1 MTRPDRNPVPPMKE
15 FPVPINR
22 KGLPV
27 QPLWLLSVLSVLSA
41 AALACGL
48 ACGTGVVTVPATA
61 VQAVA
66 GTVCLILLFYLFRV
80 LHTMRW
86 TPILLLFVSTGL
98 LYTTGTLAAPA
109 MLMALLCA
117 TGFSALLLAVADKAT
132 LTRLAFIPL
141 AAYGLSLALCRDPML
156 SLAALMPFPA
166 AAALAFG
173 TRASAEREDGPGRVG
188 VICLTSLCLGATTL
202 GIAALLLSRRI
213 GSLSPAHLGALLDN
227 LRTEL
232 SLRLVTL
239 TQQLAEQIPQLSAL
253 TKEQALNI
261 INSAIFPGTAVM
273 LCNLCAALMQ
283 VLLQGSLC
291 AFGYADSVRGRV
303 RLFRMSLM
311 SSCVFL
317 VAGILWMVTSLASS
331 DSSLAGTV
339 AQNIVIIL
347 HPGLSLA
354 GILRILR
361 NARRR
366 QAGCFPIFLV
376 LFIPCLLV
384 YASTLLAVYEAISSI
399 LGAILARVRP
409 PRGDGN
415 DGDSDSDSDSDSD
428 GGSDGDAGQGG
439 DTPDNP
445 FSDS

>member
-48 ACGTGVVTVPATA
+48 AWGTGVVTVPATA

-80 LHTMRW
+80 LRTMRW

-117 TGFSALLLAVADKAT
+117 TGFSSLLLAVADKAT

-188 VICLTSLCLGATTL
+188 VICLTSLCLGVTTL

-261 INSAIFPGTAVM
+261 INSAINLFPGTAVM

-283 VLLQGSLC
+283 VILQGSLC

-311 SSCVFL
+311 SSSGGEYDAEIYITLPDDYSGNSVGKEIEALC
-317 VAGILWMVTSLASS
+317 ADMDCTVTAANVMSGMMSYVTGSGVSLTVYSEDMETLQPSIDQAVEIIKSFV
-331 DSSLAGTV
+331 LAGL
-339 AQNIVIIL
+339 NITM
-347 HPGLSLA
+347 
-354 GILRILR
+354 
-361 NARRR
+361 N
-366 QAGCFPIFLV
+366 QFNK
-376 LFIPCLLV
+376 
-384 YASTLLAVYEAISSI
+384 
-399 LGAILARVRP
+399 LGKKKKI
-409 PRGDGN
+409 G
-415 DGDSDSDSDSDSD
+415 
-428 GGSDGDAGQGG
+428 
-439 DTPDNP
+439 
-445 FSDS
+445 

>member
-48 ACGTGVVTVPATA
+48 AWGTGVVTVPATA

-80 LHTMRW
+80 LRTMRW
-86 TPILLLFVSTGL
+86 TPILLLLISTGL

-156 SLAALMPFPA
+156 SLA
-166 AAALAFG
+166 FG

-188 VICLTSLCLGATTL
+188 VICLTSLCLGVTTL

-253 TKEQALNI
+253 TEKQALNI
-261 INSAIFPGTAVM
+261 INSAINLFPGTAVM

-409 PRGDGN
+409 PHGDGN
-415 DGDSDSDSDSDSD
+415 DGDSDSDS
-428 GGSDGDAGQGG
+428 GSDGDAGQGG
-439 DTPDNP
+439 DTPGNP

>member
-1 MTRPDRNPVPPMKE
+1 M
-15 FPVPINR
+15 
-22 KGLPV
+22 
-27 QPLWLLSVLSVLSA
+27 
-41 AALACGL
+41 
-48 ACGTGVVTVPATA
+48 
-61 VQAVA
+61 
-66 GTVCLILLFYLFRV
+66 
-80 LHTMRW
+80 
-86 TPILLLFVSTGL
+86 
-98 LYTTGTLAAPA
+98 
-109 MLMALLCA
+109 
-117 TGFSALLLAVADKAT
+117 
-132 LTRLAFIPL
+132 
-141 AAYGLSLALCRDPML
+141 
-156 SLAALMPFPA
+156 
-166 AAALAFG
+166 
-173 TRASAEREDGPGRVG
+173 
-188 VICLTSLCLGATTL
+188 TTL

-213 GSLSPAHLGALLDN
+213 GSLSPAHLSALLDN

-253 TKEQALNI
+253 TEEQALNI
-261 INSAIFPGTAVM
+261 INSAINLFPGTAVM

-409 PRGDGN
+409 PHGDGN
-415 DGDSDSDSDSDSD
+415 DGDSDSGSDS
-428 GGSDGDAGQGG
+428 GSDGDAGQGG

>member
-22 KGLPV
+22 EGLPV

-48 ACGTGVVTVPATA
+48 AWGTGVVTVPATA

-80 LHTMRW
+80 LRTMRW
-86 TPILLLFVSTGL
+86 TPILLLLISTGL

-188 VICLTSLCLGATTL
+188 VICLTSLCLGVTTL

-253 TKEQALNI
+253 TEEQALNI
-261 INSAIFPGTAVM
+261 INSAINLFPGTAVM
-273 LCNLCAALMQ
+273 LCNFCAALMQ
-283 VLLQGSLC
+283 VILQGNLC

-415 DGDSDSDSDSDSD
+415 DGDSDSDSD

>member
-48 ACGTGVVTVPATA
+48 AWGTGVVTVPATA

-80 LHTMRW
+80 LRTMRW
-86 TPILLLFVSTGL
+86 TPILLLLISTGL

-141 AAYGLSLALCRDPML
+141 AAYGLSLA
-156 SLAALMPFPA
+156 ALMPFPA

-188 VICLTSLCLGATTL
+188 VICLTSLCLGVTTL

-253 TKEQALNI
+253 TEEQALNI
-261 INSAIFPGTAVM
+261 INSAINLFPGTAVM
-273 LCNLCAALMQ
+273 LCNFCAALMQ
-283 VLLQGSLC
+283 VILQGSLC

-317 VAGILWMVTSLASS
+317 VAGILWMVTSLVSS

-409 PRGDGN
+409 PHGDGN
-415 DGDSDSDSDSDSD
+415 DGDSDSD

-445 FSDS
+445 FSDR

>member
-1 MTRPDRNPVPPMKE
+1 M
-15 FPVPINR
+15 
-22 KGLPV
+22 
-27 QPLWLLSVLSVLSA
+27 
-41 AALACGL
+41 
-48 ACGTGVVTVPATA
+48 
-61 VQAVA
+61 
-66 GTVCLILLFYLFRV
+66 
-80 LHTMRW
+80 
-86 TPILLLFVSTGL
+86 
-98 LYTTGTLAAPA
+98 
-109 MLMALLCA
+109 
-117 TGFSALLLAVADKAT
+117 
-132 LTRLAFIPL
+132 
-141 AAYGLSLALCRDPML
+141 
-156 SLAALMPFPA
+156 
-166 AAALAFG
+166 
-173 TRASAEREDGPGRVG
+173 
-188 VICLTSLCLGATTL
+188 
-202 GIAALLLSRRI
+202 
-213 GSLSPAHLGALLDN
+213 
-227 LRTEL
+227 
-232 SLRLVTL
+232 TL

-253 TKEQALNI
+253 TEKQALNI
-261 INSAIFPGTAVM
+261 INSAINLFPGTAVM

-283 VLLQGSLC
+283 VILQGSLC

-409 PRGDGN
+409 PHGDGN
-415 DGDSDSDSDSDSD
+415 DGDSDSDSDSD

>member
-1 MTRPDRNPVPPMKE
+1 M
-15 FPVPINR
+15 
-22 KGLPV
+22 
-27 QPLWLLSVLSVLSA
+27 
-41 AALACGL
+41 
-48 ACGTGVVTVPATA
+48 
-61 VQAVA
+61 
-66 GTVCLILLFYLFRV
+66 
-80 LHTMRW
+80 
-86 TPILLLFVSTGL
+86 
-98 LYTTGTLAAPA
+98 
-109 MLMALLCA
+109 
-117 TGFSALLLAVADKAT
+117 
-132 LTRLAFIPL
+132 
-141 AAYGLSLALCRDPML
+141 
-156 SLAALMPFPA
+156 
-166 AAALAFG
+166 
-173 TRASAEREDGPGRVG
+173 
-188 VICLTSLCLGATTL
+188 
-202 GIAALLLSRRI
+202 
-213 GSLSPAHLGALLDN
+213 
-227 LRTEL
+227 
-232 SLRLVTL
+232 TL

-253 TKEQALNI
+253 TEKQALNI
-261 INSAIFPGTAVM
+261 INSAINLFPGTAVM

-415 DGDSDSDSDSDSD
+415 DGDSDSDSDSD

-439 DTPDNP
+439 DTPGNP